1 MNKKYSRIKSICDCK
16 IVPMNQFNIIIPDRL
31 IGQRIDSAMA
41 QMLPD
46 YSRSKITTWVRSG
59 GALINGKT
67 FKPKEKILGGEI
79 VTLNIKAEK
88 TNDWKAEDIPLD
100 IVFEDNDIIVVN
112 KPVGLV
118 THPGAGN
125 WTGTLANALLHYDP
139 SLANLDRA
147 GIVHRLD
154 KNTSGLMVVA
164 RSELAQKNLVE
175 QLQTH
180 AVSREYSAIVYG
192 HMISGGT
199 VDEPI
204 GRDPKD
210 RIRQAV
216 VEDGKDAVTHY
227 RVIDRFAHHTH
238 VKAILE
244 TGRTHQI
251 RVHLSYI
258 GHPLIADPMYGGKI
272 RFPKKADDHLK
283 NALKKFNRQALHA
296 KKLTLTHPI
305 TLEQMSWKVPLP
317 QDLQDLLKVLQEFD
331 SI

>member
-1 MNKKYSRIKSICDCK
+1 MNLLK
-16 IVPMNQFNIIIPDRL
+16 IVIPDRL
-31 IGQRIDSAMA
+31 IGQRIDSALA
-41 QMLPD
+41 VMLPD
-46 YSRSKITTWVRSG
+46 FSRSKITSWVRSG
-59 GALINGKT
+59 KALLNSKT
-67 FKPKEKILGGEI
+67 FKPKEKIMGGEI
-79 VTLNIKAEK
+79 IALTLEKEK
-88 TNDWKAEDIPLD
+88 TNAWLGEDIAID
-100 IVFEDNDIIVVN
+100 VVYEDDDIIVVN

-164 RSELAQKNLVE
+164 RSQLAQKNLVE

-180 AVSREYSAIVYG
+180 TVSREYSAIVYG

-199 VDEPI
+199 IDAPI

-216 VEDGKDAVTHY
+216 VEEGTGKDAVTHY

-238 VKAILE
+238 VKCILE

-251 RVHLSYI
+251 RVHMSHAE
-258 GHPLIADPMYGGKI
+258 HPLIADPMYGGKI
-272 RFPKKADDHLK
+272 RFPKKADEGLK
-283 NALKKFNRQALHA
+283 DALKSFKRQALHA
-296 KKLTLTHPI
+296 KKLTISHPI
-305 TLEQMSWKVPLP
+305 TGEEMSWKAPLP
-317 QDLQDLLKVLQEFD
+317 QDLQDLLAVLNKFD
-331 SI
+331 PV

>member
-1 MNKKYSRIKSICDCK
+1 MNLLN
-16 IVPMNQFNIIIPDRL
+16 IVIPDRL
-31 IGQRIDSAMA
+31 IGQRIDSALA
-41 QMLPD
+41 VMLPD
-46 YSRSKITTWVRSG
+46 YSRSKITAWVRSG
-59 GALINGKT
+59 KALLNDKS
-67 FKPKEKILGGEI
+67 FKAKDKILGGEI
-79 VTLNIKAEK
+79 VSLTIEKAK
-88 TNDWKAEDIPLD
+88 SNAWLGEDIAID
-100 IVFEDNDIIVVN
+100 VVYEDEDIIVVN

-125 WTGTLANALLHYDP
+125 WTGTLANALLHYDS
-139 SLANLDRA
+139 SLATLDRA

-199 VDEPI
+199 VDAPI

-216 VEDGKDAVTHY
+216 VEEGEGKNAITHY
-227 RVIDRFAHHTH
+227 RVIDRFKNHTH
-238 VKAILE
+238 VKCILE

-251 RVHLSYI
+251 RVHMSYI
-258 GHPLIADPMYGGKI
+258 EHPLIADSMYGGKI
-272 RFPKKADDHLK
+272 RFPKKADEKLK
-283 NALKKFNRQALHA
+283 EALKAFNRQALHA
-296 KKLTLTHPI
+296 KKLTLSHPI
-305 TLEQMSWKVPLP
+305 TGEEMSWKAPLP
-317 QDLQDLLKVLQEFD
+317 NDMQDLLAVLSLYD
-331 SI
+331 SE

>member
-1 MNKKYSRIKSICDCK
+1 MNLLN
-16 IVPMNQFNIIIPDRL
+16 IVIPDRL
-31 IGQRIDSAMA
+31 IGQRIDSALA
-41 QMLPD
+41 VMLPD
-46 YSRSKITTWVRSG
+46 YSRSKITAWVRSG
-59 GALINGKT
+59 KALLNDKS
-67 FKPKEKILGGEI
+67 FKAKDKILGGEI
-79 VTLNIKAEK
+79 VSLTIEKAKSNAWLGEEI
-88 TNDWKAEDIPLD
+88 AIEVVYED
-100 IVFEDNDIIVVN
+100 EDIIVVN

-125 WTGTLANALLHYDP
+125 WTGTLANALLHYDS
-139 SLANLDRA
+139 SLATLDRA

-199 VDEPI
+199 VDAPI

-216 VEDGKDAVTHY
+216 VEEGEGKNAITHY
-227 RVIDRFAHHTH
+227 RVIDRFKNHTH
-238 VKAILE
+238 VKCILE

-251 RVHLSYI
+251 RVHMSYI
-258 GHPLIADPMYGGKI
+258 EHPLIADSMYGGKI
-272 RFPKKADDHLK
+272 RFPKKADEKLK
-283 NALKKFNRQALHA
+283 EALKAFNRQALHA
-296 KKLTLTHPI
+296 KKLTLSHLMI
-305 TLEQMSWKVPLP
+305 CK
-317 QDLQDLLKVLQEFD
+317 
-331 SI
+331 IY

>member
-1 MNKKYSRIKSICDCK
+1 MSLLN
-16 IVPMNQFNIIIPDRL
+16 IVIPDRL
-31 IGQRIDSAMA
+31 IGQRIDSALA
-41 QMLPD
+41 VMLPD
-46 YSRSKITTWVRSG
+46 YSRSKITSWVRAG
-59 GALINGKT
+59 KALVNDKT
-67 FKPKEKILGGEI
+67 FKAKEKVLGGE
-79 VTLNIKAEK
+79 VVALTIKKEK
-88 TNDWKAEDIPLD
+88 TNAWLGEDIAID
-100 IVFEDNDIIVVN
+100 VVYEDEDIIVVN

-164 RSELAQKNLVE
+164 RSALAQKNLVE

-180 AVSREYSAIVYG
+180 QVSREYSAIVYG

-199 VDEPI
+199 IDAPI

-216 VEDGKDAVTHY
+216 VEEGEGKDAVTHY

-238 VKAILE
+238 VKCILE

-251 RVHLSYI
+251 RVHMSHI
-258 GHPLIADPMYGGKI
+258 EHPLVADPMYGGKI
-272 RFPKKADDHLK
+272 RFPKKANEKLK
-283 NALKKFNRQALHA
+283 ETLKRFNRQALHA
-296 KKLTLTHPI
+296 KKLSLVHPI
-305 TLEQMSWKVPLP
+305 SGEEISWKAPLP
-317 QDLQDLLKVLQEFD
+317 QDLQDLLKVLGEFD

>member
-1 MNKKYSRIKSICDCK
+1 MNLLN
-16 IVPMNQFNIIIPDRL
+16 IVIPDRL
-31 IGQRIDSAMA
+31 IGQRIDSALA
-41 QMLPD
+41 TMLPD
-46 YSRSKITTWVRSG
+46 YSRSKITAWVRAG
-59 GALINGKT
+59 KALVNNKA
-67 FKPKEKILGGEI
+67 FKAKEKILGGEI
-79 VTLNIKAEK
+79 VALTIEKAK
-88 TNDWKAEDIPLD
+88 TNAWLGEDIAID
-100 IVFEDNDIIVVN
+100 VVYEDEDIIVVN

-125 WTGTLANALLHYDP
+125 WTGTLANALLHYEP
-139 SLANLDRA
+139 SLATLDRA

-164 RSELAQKNLVE
+164 RGELAQKNLVE

-199 VDEPI
+199 VDAPI

-216 VEDGKDAVTHY
+216 VEEGEGKDAVTHY

-238 VKAILE
+238 VKCILE

-251 RVHLSYI
+251 RVHMAHI
-258 GHPLIADPMYGGKI
+258 EHPLIADPMYGGKV
-272 RFPKKADDHLK
+272 RFPKKADE
-283 NALKKFNRQALHA
+283 ALKDVLKGFNRQALHA
-296 KKLTLTHPI
+296 KKLTLMHPI
-305 TLEQMSWKVPLP
+305 SGEEMSWKAPLP
-317 QDLQDLLKVLQEFD
+317 QDLQDLLQALEKFD
-331 SI
+331 AA

>member
-1 MNKKYSRIKSICDCK
+1 MSLLN
-16 IVPMNQFNIIIPDRL
+16 IVIPDRL
-31 IGQRIDSAMA
+31 IGQRIDSALA
-41 QMLPD
+41 VMLPD
-46 YSRSKITTWVRSG
+46 YSRSKITSWVRAG
-59 GALINGKT
+59 KALVNDKT
-67 FKPKEKILGGEI
+67 FKAKEKVLGGE
-79 VTLNIKAEK
+79 VVALTIKKEK
-88 TNDWKAEDIPLD
+88 TNAWLGEDIAID
-100 IVFEDNDIIVVN
+100 VVYEDEDIIVVN

-199 VDEPI
+199 VDAPI

-216 VEDGKDAVTHY
+216 AEEGEGKDALTHY

-238 VKAILE
+238 VKCILE

-251 RVHLSYI
+251 RVHMAHI
-258 GHPLIADPMYGGKI
+258 EHPLIADPMYGGKV
-272 RFPKKADDHLK
+272 RFPKKADE
-283 NALKKFNRQALHA
+283 ALKDVLKGFNRQALHA
-296 KKLTLTHPI
+296 KKLSLMHPI
-305 TLEQMSWKVPLP
+305 SGEEMSWKVPLP
-317 QDLQDLLKVLQEFD
+317 QDLQDLLQALQKFD
-331 SI
+331 AT

>member
-1 MNKKYSRIKSICDCK
+1 MNLLN
-16 IVPMNQFNIIIPDRL
+16 IVIPDRL
-31 IGQRIDSAMA
+31 IGQRIDSALA
-41 QMLPD
+41 VMLPD
-46 YSRSKITTWVRSG
+46 YSRSKITSWVRAG
-59 GALINGKT
+59 KALVNDKT
-67 FKPKEKILGGEI
+67 FKAKEKVLGGEVVALTI
-79 VTLNIKAEK
+79 EKEK
-88 TNDWKAEDIPLD
+88 TNAWLGEDIAID
-100 IVFEDNDIIVVN
+100 VVYEDEDIIVVN

-199 VDEPI
+199 VDAPI

-216 VEDGKDAVTHY
+216 AEEGEGKDALTHY

-238 VKAILE
+238 VKCILE

-251 RVHLSYI
+251 RVHMAHI
-258 GHPLIADPMYGGKI
+258 EHPLIADPMYGGKI
-272 RFPKKADDHLK
+272 RFPKKAEE
-283 NALKKFNRQALHA
+283 ALKDVLKGFNRQALHA
-296 KKLTLTHPI
+296 KKLTLMHPI
-305 TLEQMSWKVPLP
+305 SGEEMSWKAPLP
-317 QDLQDLLKVLQEFD
+317 KDLDDLLKALAKFD
-331 SI
+331 PI